1 MRITIYDLSS
11 TIYDGE
17 LYLFLRPEFF
27 PMNITIRNAEPRDV
41 PAMLALIKELALY
54 EKAPDEVITTEA
66 SMLKDGFGEEKIY
79 DSIVAEAKGRVVG
92 VAIYY
97 VVYSTWK
104 GRIIYLDDLV
114 VTESFRR
121 FGIGKKLFD
130 ELTRITKEAGVHQ
143 LRWHVLNWNMPAI
156 KFYEKYHASL
166 DPDWISCKLTREQ
179 IL

>member
-1 MRITIYDLSS
+1 MGNS
-11 TIYDGE
+11 
-17 LYLFLRPEFF
+17 LFLRLEFF
-27 PMNITIRNAEPRDV
+27 PMNITIRKAEPGDV

-54 EKAPDEVITTEA
+54 EKAPDEVITTES

-79 DSIVAEAKGRVVG
+79 DSIVAESDGTVVG
-92 VAIYY
+92 VAIFY

-114 VTESFRR
+114 VTESYRR

-130 ELTRITKEAGVHQ
+130 ELTRITKETGAQQ
-143 LRWHVLNWNMPAI
+143 LRWHVLNWNTQAI
-156 KFYEKYHASL
+156 KFYEKYRTSF
-166 DPDWISCKLTREQ
+166 DPVWISCKLTEEQ